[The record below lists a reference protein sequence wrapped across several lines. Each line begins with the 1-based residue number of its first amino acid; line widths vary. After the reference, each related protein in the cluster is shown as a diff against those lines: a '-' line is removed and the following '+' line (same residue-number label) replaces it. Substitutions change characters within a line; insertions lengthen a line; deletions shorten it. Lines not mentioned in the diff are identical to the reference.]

1 MSNKINEIRCWQN
14 LSPNRVPKRKRTSS
28 YWSLYVGKLIL
39 FALIKLAHFL
49 KKKINTIIEFN
60 GNKIAFEQVCANI
73 SQCAIFHH
81 GK

>member
-14 LSPNRVPKRKRTSS
+14 LSPNRVPKRKRTSR
-28 YWSLYVGKLIL
+28 SLYVGKLIL
-39 FALIKLAHFL
+39 FALIKSAHFL

-60 GNKIAFEQVCANI
+60 GNKIAFEQVCANSI